1 MILRLIQ
8 LPLNSKVFFCTYK
21 YKMSHLEVES
31 LSKLELSLQCTL
43 CFKIP
48 RELPIP
54 CCSAGHLVCR
64 KCRRIV
70 TDCPIC
76 RVKLQSDTSSLAGGV
91 ISNVLEESL
100 SNLEENLECPV
111 CIKIPR
117 DLPIPCC
124 EAGHIVCQNCRGRV
138 TRCPICRG
146 RLEAN
151 TSSLADSLVRIV
163 NHRCKFSFHGCDVKM
178 KLDDILIH
186 EKTCSFKA
194 DYKCKFNAYGC
205 NVEME
210 LNKIDVHAK
219 TCPERTAICPFSSC
233 KREIQIKK
241 YNEHSIEKGCAI
253 KGKSGKEDGM
263 LFVDYDWICKENL
276 HENQEW
282 QFSQLQVQDVSFYC
296 EMSYLATVRSFIFR
310 VFVPDGVETASKY
323 TARITVAPD
332 SRRNL
337 KHKVPVLSIEDIP
350 NMEGNKCWIVHY
362 DLMRPFFDTST
373 SIEIL
378 VEIFE
383 TERC

>member
-1 MILRLIQ
+1 
-8 LPLNSKVFFCTYK
+8 
-21 YKMSHLEVES
+21 
-31 LSKLELSLQCTL
+31 
-43 CFKIP
+43 
-48 RELPIP
+48 
-54 CCSAGHLVCR
+54 
-64 KCRRIV
+64 
-70 TDCPIC
+70 
-76 RVKLQSDTSSLAGGV
+76 
-91 ISNVLEESL
+91 
-100 SNLEENLECPV
+100 
-111 CIKIPR
+111 
-117 DLPIPCC
+117 
-124 EAGHIVCQNCRGRV
+124 
-138 TRCPICRG
+138 
-146 RLEAN
+146 
-151 TSSLADSLVRIV
+151 
-163 NHRCKFSFHGCDVKM
+163 M

-282 QFSQLQVQDVSFYC
+282 QLSQLQVQDVSFYC
-296 EMSYLATVRSFIFR
+296 EMSYLANVRSFIFR
-310 VFVPDGVETASKY
+310 VFVPHDFETASKY

-337 KHKVPVLSIEDIP
+337 NNKVPVLYIEDIP
-350 NMEGNKCWIVHY
+350 NLEGNKCWIVHY
-362 DLMRPFFDTST
+362 DLMRPYFDTST

-383 TERC
+383 TERY